1 MKEVRAKKSLGQHFL
16 NNLVIT
22 EQISDALQYNGNVIE
37 VGPGMGVLTQ
47 FLIRK
52 KDINLKVAE
61 IDTESIKYLRAHY
74 PAQMNDDTILDDFL
88 QLDLTKMYPDKVG
101 IIGNFPYN
109 ISSQIFFH
117 ILDHKNS
124 VPEIVGMLQK
134 EVAKRITA
142 TPTGKEFGIL
152 SVLLQA
158 YYDVEYLF
166 EVGPENFNP
175 PPKVQ
180 SAVIRLTRNNVMKL
194 DCDEKLMKSV
204 VKATFNH
211 RRKTIRNT
219 VGGMYPELRDMEC
232 KYFSLRPER
241 LGVSDFVELTNFIE
255 KNRNNL

>member
-16 NNLVIT
+16 NNLDIT
-22 EQISDALQYNGNVIE
+22 DRIAEALQYSGDVIE

-47 FLIRK
+47 FLMK
-52 KDINLKVAE
+52 KKNINLKVAE
-61 IDTESIKYLRAHY
+61 IDTESIKYLKAHY
-74 PAQMNDDTILDDFL
+74 PTTMTDETILGDFL
-88 QLDLTKMYPDKVG
+88 QLDLTEMYPNKMAV
-101 IIGNFPYN
+101 IGNFPYN

-117 ILDHKNS
+117 ILEHKNN
-124 VPEIVGMLQK
+124 VPEIVGMLQR

-158 YYDVEYLF
+158 YYHVEYLF

-180 SAVIRLTRNNVMKL
+180 SAVIRLTRNDVMSL

-219 VGGMYPELRDMEC
+219 VGAMYPELRDMEC
-232 KYFSLRPER
+232 QYFSLRPER
-241 LGVSDFVELTNFIE
+241 LSVEDFVGLTNFIE
-255 KNRNNL
+255 KHRTNI